1 MTIYTNGEK
10 YYTLERLMD
19 EIMEALVNGEYR
31 EEVEFEVLAEHSVI
45 EILHMSPEERDE
57 ALSRAYLNCREY
69 IIGCYF
75 DPIEVLE

>member
-31 EEVEFEVLAEHSVI
+31 EEVEFEVLANHSVT
-45 EILHMSPEERDE
+45 EILKMSNEERDE
-57 ALSRAYLNCREY
+57 LLSLAYLNCREY